1 MEKYPLN
8 YGKLSTGD
16 ISSMIV
22 LTEMTEFVGGHF
34 RSPECALY
42 DALKTPGII
51 ESSDSI
57 ASPDYLETNSRAKNG
72 FSLDDYNLP
81 QFRIR
86 GE

>member
-1 MEKYPLN
+1 
-8 YGKLSTGD
+8 
-16 ISSMIV
+16 MI
-22 LTEMTEFVGGHF
+22 LLAEMTEFVGGQF
-34 RSPECALY
+34 RSPECALH
-42 DALKTPGII
+42 DALKTPGIV

-81 QFRIR
+81 QFKIR

>member
-1 MEKYPLN
+1 MN

-16 ISSMIV
+16 TNSMIV
-22 LTEMTEFVGGHF
+22 LTEMTEFVVGGHF
-34 RSPECALY
+34 RSPECALH

>member
-1 MEKYPLN
+1 MEKYQLN

-16 ISSMIV
+16 INSMIV

-34 RSPECALY
+34 RSPECALH
-42 DALKTPGII
+42 DALKTPGIV

-57 ASPDYLETNSRAKNG
+57 ASPDYLETKKKKKNG